1 MKSIVIIPSR
11 YSSTRLP
18 GKPLILINGKPI
30 IQHTIEKVMLSRNID
45 SIAVVT
51 DDQRIYATVKKL
63 NIDVFMSPKTCKNG
77 TDRIAFA
84 ALEFLED
91 YDIFINVQCDE
102 PLIDYKLIDKLLFLL
117 KNNKDIEYATAIC
130 RIINEKDLY
139 NKNVVKVVINKKK
152 YAMYFSRSAIPYGK
166 KFSNFIFYK
175 HIGVYAYKREFLINF
190 SKMETSYLEKVEDLE
205 QLRALENCKKI
216 KTIIFD
222 HDFISVNTIDDILE
236 VKKYL

>member
-11 YSSTRLP
+11 YDSTRLP
-18 GKPLILINGKPI
+18 GKPLIFINGKPM
-30 IQHTIEKVMLSRNID
+30 IQHTIERAMLSKNID

-51 DDQRIYATVKKL
+51 DDYRIYKTVKRL

-84 ALEFLED
+84 ALNFLKD

-102 PLIDYKLIDKLLFLL
+102 PLIDYKLIDELLFLL
-117 KNNKDIEYATAIC
+117 MNNKKIDYATAIC
-130 RIINEKDLY
+130 KIVDEKDLY

-152 YAMYFSRSAIPYGK
+152 YAMYFSRSVIPCSK
-166 KFSNFIFYK
+166 NFNNFIFYK
-175 HIGVYAYKREFLINF
+175 HIGVYAYRREFLINF
-190 SKMETSYLEKVEDLE
+190 SKMDTSYLEKIEDLE

-216 KTIIFD
+216 RTIIFD
-222 HDFISVNTIDDILE
+222 HDFISVDTIDDILK